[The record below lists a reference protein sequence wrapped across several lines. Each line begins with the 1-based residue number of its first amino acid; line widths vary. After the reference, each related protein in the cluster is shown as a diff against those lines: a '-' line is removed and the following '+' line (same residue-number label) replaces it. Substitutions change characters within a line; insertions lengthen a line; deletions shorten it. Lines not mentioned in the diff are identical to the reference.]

1 MNKYECEILTII
13 YNVKKKKANRI
24 AKLQTEKE
32 NKRRINSEFR
42 VMVTLN
48 WEGRGIGQGLEER
61 DKDYCQSL
69 LTFIMG
75 SGNNLEIIPNHWK

>member
-1 MNKYECEILTII
+1 MNKYECELLTII
-13 YNVKKKKANRI
+13 YNVKKKANRI

-32 NKRRINSEFR
+32 NMRRINSEFR

-48 WEGRGIGQGLEER
+48 WEGWGMGQGLEER

-75 SGNNLEIIPNHWK
+75 SGNNLGIIPNHWK